1 MDLQRTRRS
10 PTSQVSQQPI
20 EKSSER
26 SSGHRHP
33 SLVWSH
39 SLWCNTLL
47 LAPEPAAPLPSLG
60 KGSHGHKPMT
70 LPSPDQCTSSS
81 PALQGG
87 LCPLRRAHTPPNHI
101 HKASGRAVLPP
112 NPSESREL
120 PLCDGAL
127 AQEDSRVLDPLC
139 SQQREVAQS
148 WLNPGRAEI
157 PALTPAL
164 TPSPGE
170 LSTTADRVRFH

>member
-81 PALQGG
+81 RPSREGFALSD
-87 LCPLRRAHTPPNHI
+87 AHTHLPTTSTRPAGEPCFPQI
-101 HKASGRAVLPP
+101 RA
-112 NPSESREL
+112 
-120 PLCDGAL
+120 
-127 AQEDSRVLDPLC
+127 
-139 SQQREVAQS
+139 
-148 WLNPGRAEI
+148 NPGSSCSATAHWHRRI
-157 PALTPAL
+157 PGCW
-164 TPSPGE
+164 TPSAPSKGRSLRAGLILAE
-170 LSTTADRVRFH
+170 LKFPR